1 MDYNRE
7 TGKNGQTI
15 DEQWLH
21 VPGKFTTGE
30 RQADCLLTM

>member
-15 DEQWLH
+15 DEQFLASLQQ
-21 VPGKFTTGE
+21 VKG
-30 RQADCLLTM
+30 RLIVC